1 MQIVSF
7 PHAIEMYG
15 NIQLPARLVPRQ
27 SRDVASASEPP
38 IAVCEAKELTM
49 SVQLSA
55 EQFADLRNDV
65 ERLVERAREHEADME
80 ALAAAAISDVRH
92 AESALSR
99 TRHVPE
105 DTRRALLEPYL
116 HRYVAALDAARHF
129 SVRARE
135 QHDAACQLLTRLGGN
150 TVTAPFAEQRRVR
163 HAVLVIDDQEDRELV
178 AGALQAAGFVVSTA
192 TNGLEALI
200 AAYEMRPAV
209 IVMDVS
215 IPVLDGVRATR
226 LIKATQATRDA
237 KVIAYTREVTFDR
250 SVETL
255 FAAVLQKPATL
266 DTVLATVQQCAG
278 L

>member
-1 MQIVSF
+1 
-7 PHAIEMYG
+7 
-15 NIQLPARLVPRQ
+15 
-27 SRDVASASEPP
+27 
-38 IAVCEAKELTM
+38 M

-55 EQFADLRNDV
+55 ERFGDIRNNV
-65 ERLVERAREHEADME
+65 ERMVERAREHEADME
-80 ALAAAAISDVRH
+80 ALAAAAICDVRH
-92 AESALSR
+92 AEAALSR
-99 TRHVPE
+99 TRHVPQ
-105 DTRRALLEPYL
+105 DTRRALLEPFF
-116 HRYVAALDAARHF
+116 HRHVAALDAARQL

-135 QHDAACQLLTRLGGN
+135 QHDAARQLLRRLDDN
-150 TVTAPFAEQRRVR
+150 TVAPPCAEQRRVR
-163 HAVLVIDDQEDRELV
+163 HAVLVVDDQEEVRELL
-178 AGALQAAGFVVSTA
+178 ARALQAAGFVVRTA

-237 KVIAYTREVTFDR
+237 KVIAHTGKIAFDR
-250 SVETL
+250 SADTL

-266 DTVLATVQQCAG
+266 DTVLATVRQCAS